1 MGVKVHSFQFN
12 PFQENTFVVYDQEK
26 NCVII
31 DPGCYERQEEEVL
44 FGFIEENKL
53 KPLALLNTH
62 AHIDHI
68 LGNAAVKSKYDI
80 PFYLHKED
88 LTTLHSVKSYA
99 HVYGFEKYIPSPDPD
114 DYLIDNTELV
124 FGAMKFKI
132 YHTPGH
138 APGHVVFFN
147 DENKFVINGDV
158 LFNGSFGRID
168 LPGGDLET
176 LKKSIFEVMFHLP
189 NDTVVHCGHGPETTI
204 GKEKKDNYIHQF

>member
-1 MGVKVHSFQFN
+1 
-12 PFQENTFVVYDQEK
+12 
-26 NCVII
+26 
-31 DPGCYERQEEEVL
+31 
-44 FGFIEENKL
+44 
-53 KPLALLNTH
+53 
-62 AHIDHI
+62 
-68 LGNAAVKSKYDI
+68 
-80 PFYLHKED
+80 
-88 LTTLHSVKSYA
+88 
-99 HVYGFEKYIPSPDPD
+99 
-114 DYLIDNTELV
+114 
-124 FGAMKFKI
+124 MKFKI

>member
-147 DENKFVINGDV
+147 DENKIVINGDV

-189 NDTVVHCGHGPETTI
+189 DDTVVHCGHGPETTI